1 MRKEEHQYKK
11 QIKQGSEME
20 QVNAADREWKD
31 DNVITQYD
39 NKRTR
44 EELLGVDA
52 DLPRKEFVT
61 FAAVEN
67 ARARMGKAIS

>member
-1 MRKEEHQYKK
+1 MGKEEHQYKK

-44 EELLGVDA
+44 ESQTNLEKYGARGSAEISEISDKPA
-52 DLPRKEFVT
+52 DGRL
-61 FAAVEN
+61 
-67 ARARMGKAIS
+67 

>member
-11 QIKQGSEME
+11 QVKHGSEME

-39 NKRTR
+39 SKRTR
-44 EELLGVDA
+44 LSS
-52 DLPRKEFVT
+52 P
-61 FAAVEN
+61 
-67 ARARMGKAIS
+67 